1 LTTAVPAVVRT
12 ARGEARRTRIL
23 DAVLTI
29 VGREGTGAVTHRAVA
44 ALAGVPLAATTYYFS
59 SRDDLLAEA
68 LEHAAREDLA
78 KLERDAAEFAADP
91 LTAAT
96 LAERLTANVA
106 GWLRGGRPALLA
118 KYEISLESA
127 RRPELAATSRAWTD
141 AYLRAIVP
149 ALAKL
154 GSPGPQRD
162 GSIVFAAVCGMVL
175 DELAAPQPEFE
186 QAILRPAVE
195 RLLVGL
201 TDQSNAKSGRRT
213 TTTVAAHSAKIGR

>member
-1 LTTAVPAVVRT
+1 LTTAESPVRT

-23 DAVLTI
+23 EAVLTI
-29 VGREGTGAVTHRAVA
+29 VGRDGTGAVTHRAVA
-44 ALAGVPLAATTYYFS
+44 AVAEVPLAATTYYFS

-78 KLERDAAEFAADP
+78 QLERDAAEFCADP
-91 LTAAT
+91 LSATT
-96 LAERLTANVA
+96 LADRLTANVV

-118 KYEISLESA
+118 RYEISLESA

-141 AYLRAIVP
+141 AYLQAIAP

-154 GSPGPQRD
+154 GSPDPERD
-162 GSIVFAAVCGMVL
+162 GWLVFTAVCGMVL

-201 TDQSNAKSGRRT
+201 TRP
-213 TTTVAAHSAKIGR
+213 

>member
-1 LTTAVPAVVRT
+1 LTTAERPVRT

-29 VGREGTGAVTHRAVA
+29 VGREGAGAVTHRAVA
-44 ALAGVPLAATTYYFS
+44 AAAGVPLAATTYYFS

-78 KLERDAAEFAADP
+78 QLECDAAEFAADP
-91 LTAAT
+91 LTPAA
-96 LAERLTANVA
+96 LADRLTAKVA
-106 GWLRGGRPALLA
+106 GWLRGDRPALLA
-118 KYEISLESA
+118 QYEISLESA

-141 AYLRAIVP
+141 AYSRAIAP
-149 ALAKL
+149 ALEKL
-154 GSPGPQRD
+154 GSPDPERD
-162 GSIVFAAVCGMVL
+162 GWIVFAAVCGMVL

-201 TDQSNAKSGRRT
+201 TKL
-213 TTTVAAHSAKIGR
+213 

>member
-1 LTTAVPAVVRT
+1 LTTAESPART

-29 VGREGTGAVTHRAVA
+29 VGREGAGAVTHRAVA
-44 ALAGVPLAATTYYFS
+44 AAAGVPLAATTYYFS

-78 KLERDAAEFAADP
+78 QLERDAAEFAANP

-96 LAERLTANVA
+96 LADRLTANVA
-106 GWLRGGRPALLA
+106 GWLRGDRPALLA
-118 KYEISLESA
+118 QYEISLESA
-127 RRPELAATSRAWTD
+127 RRPELAATSRAWAG
-141 AYLRAIVP
+141 AYSRAIAP
-149 ALAKL
+149 ALEKL
-154 GSPGPQRD
+154 GSPDPERD
-162 GSIVFAAVCGMVL
+162 GWIVFAALCGMVL
-175 DELAAPQPEFE
+175 DELAAPQLEFE

-201 TDQSNAKSGRRT
+201 TKL
-213 TTTVAAHSAKIGR
+213 

>member
-1 LTTAVPAVVRT
+1 MTTAASPVVRT

-29 VGREGTGAVTHRAVA
+29 VGREGTGAATHRAVA
-44 ALAGVPLAATTYYFS
+44 AVAGVPLAATTYYFS
-59 SRDDLLAEA
+59 SRDELLAEA
-68 LEHAAREDLA
+68 LEYAAREDLA
-78 KLERDAAEFAADP
+78 QLDRDAAGFAADP
-91 LTAAT
+91 LTPST
-96 LAERLTANVA
+96 LADRLTANVT
-106 GWLRGGRPALLA
+106 GWLRGGRPALVA

-141 AYLRAIVP
+141 AYLSAIAP

-154 GSPGPQRD
+154 GSPDPQRD
-162 GSIVFAAVCGMVL
+162 GAIVFAAVCGIVL

-186 QAILRPAVE
+186 QEILRPAVE

-201 TDQSNAKSGRRT
+201 TSPSF
-213 TTTVAAHSAKIGR
+213 SAPRA

>member
-1 LTTAVPAVVRT
+1 MAKATTAERPART
-12 ARGEARRTRIL
+12 PRGEARRARIL
-23 DAVLTI
+23 DAVLAI

-44 ALAGVPLAATTYYFS
+44 AVAGVPLAATTYYFS

-68 LEHAAREDLA
+68 LEYAAAEDLA
-78 KLERDAAEFAADP
+78 QLERDAAEFAADP

-96 LAERLTANVA
+96 LADRVTANVV

-127 RRPELAATSRAWTD
+127 RRPRLAATSRAWTD
-141 AYLRAIVP
+141 AYLRALEP

-154 GSPGPQRD
+154 GSRDPGRD
-162 GSIVFAAVCGMVL
+162 GGIVFAALCGMVL
-175 DELAAPQPEFE
+175 DELAAPQPGFE

-201 TDQSNAKSGRRT
+201 TKP
-213 TTTVAAHSAKIGR
+213 

>member
-1 LTTAVPAVVRT
+1 LTTAESPVVRT

-23 DAVLTI
+23 EAVLTI
-29 VGREGTGAVTHRAVA
+29 VGRDGTGAVTHRAVA
-44 ALAGVPLAATTYYFS
+44 AVAEVPLAATTYYFS

-68 LEHAAREDLA
+68 LEHAVREDLA
-78 KLERDAAEFAADP
+78 QLERAAAEFGADP
-91 LTAAT
+91 LTTAT
-96 LAERLTANVA
+96 LADRLTANVV

-141 AYLRAIVP
+141 AYLRAIAP

-154 GSPGPQRD
+154 GSPDPKRD
-162 GSIVFAAVCGMVL
+162 AWLVFTAVCGMVL

-201 TDQSNAKSGRRT
+201 TKL
-213 TTTVAAHSAKIGR
+213 

>member
-1 LTTAVPAVVRT
+1 LTTAASPVVRT

-29 VGREGTGAVTHRAVA
+29 VGRDGTGAVTHRAVA
-44 ALAGVPLAATTYYFS
+44 AVAGVPLAATTYYFS
-59 SRDDLLAEA
+59 SRDELLAEA
-68 LEHAAREDLA
+68 LEHAARQDLTQ
-78 KLERDAAEFAADP
+78 LDRDAAEFCADP
-91 LTAAT
+91 LTHAT
-96 LAERLTANVA
+96 LADRLTANVV

-118 KYEISLESA
+118 KFEISLESA
-127 RRPELAATSRAWTD
+127 RRPELAATSRAWTN
-141 AYLRAIVP
+141 AYLRAIAP

-154 GSPGPQRD
+154 GSPDPERD
-162 GSIVFAAVCGMVL
+162 GWLVFTAVCGMVL

-201 TDQSNAKSGRRT
+201 TKL
-213 TTTVAAHSAKIGR
+213 

>member
-1 LTTAVPAVVRT
+1 LITPESSVVRT

-44 ALAGVPLAATTYYFS
+44 AIAGVPLAATTYYFS

-78 KLERDAAEFAADP
+78 ELEHDAAEFAADP

-96 LAERLTANVA
+96 LADRLTANVA

-141 AYLRAIVP
+141 AYLRAIAP

-154 GSPGPQRD
+154 GSPDPQRD

-186 QAILRPAVE
+186 QAVLRPAVE

-201 TDQSNAKSGRRT
+201 TKP
-213 TTTVAAHSAKIGR
+213 

>member
-1 LTTAVPAVVRT
+1 LITAESPVSRT

-44 ALAGVPLAATTYYFS
+44 AAAGVPLAATTYYFS

-78 KLERDAAEFAADP
+78 QLERDAAEFVADP

-96 LAERLTANVA
+96 LADRLTANVA
-106 GWLRGGRPALLA
+106 GWLRGDRPALLA
-118 KYEISLESA
+118 QYEISLESA

-141 AYLRAIVP
+141 AYSRAIAP
-149 ALAKL
+149 ALEKL
-154 GSPGPQRD
+154 GSPDPERD
-162 GSIVFAAVCGMVL
+162 GWIVFAALCGMVL

-201 TDQSNAKSGRRT
+201 TKL
-213 TTTVAAHSAKIGR
+213 